1 MLNQNDEL
9 KKAGLKATLPRIKIM
24 QVLASTSYQDV
35 HFSAEDI
42 YKELLKMEEDI
53 GLATV
58 YRVLTQFESAGI
70 VKKHHFE
77 DSRAVYE
84 IISDEHHDHMVC
96 VDTGDV
102 LEFNDEIIENQQ
114 KEIARKAGYEIV
126 DHSMILYVKKKIS
139 IQKSG
144 NLILKEMFKLL
155 RKIL

>member
-77 DSRAVYE
+77 DNRAVYE

-126 DHSMILYVKKKIS
+126 DHSMILYVKKI
-139 IQKSG
+139 
-144 NLILKEMFKLL
+144 NT
-155 RKIL
+155 

>member
-77 DSRAVYE
+77 DNRAVYE

-102 LEFNDEIIENQQ
+102 LEFNDAIIENQQ

-126 DHSMILYVKKKIS
+126 DHSMILYVKKI
-139 IQKSG
+139 
-144 NLILKEMFKLL
+144 N
-155 RKIL
+155 R

>member
-102 LEFNDEIIENQQ
+102 LEFNDEIIENQH
-114 KEIARKAGYEIV
+114 KEIAKRAGYEIV
-126 DHSMILYVKKKIS
+126 DHSMILYVKKI
-139 IQKSG
+139 
-144 NLILKEMFKLL
+144 NT
-155 RKIL
+155 

>member
-24 QVLASTSYQDV
+24 QVLASTTYQDV

-77 DSRAVYE
+77 DNRAVYE

-102 LEFNDEIIENQQ
+102 LEFNDAIIENQQ

-126 DHSMILYVKKKIS
+126 DHSMILYVKKI
-139 IQKSG
+139 
-144 NLILKEMFKLL
+144 NT
-155 RKIL
+155 

>member
-102 LEFNDEIIENQQ
+102 LEFNDEIIVNQQ

-126 DHSMILYVKKKIS
+126 DHSMILYVKKI
-139 IQKSG
+139 
-144 NLILKEMFKLL
+144 NT
-155 RKIL
+155 

>member
-96 VDTGDV
+96 VDTGEV
-102 LEFNDEIIENQQ
+102 TEFHDETIKRKQR
-114 KEIARKAGYEIV
+114 EIAAEHGYELLDQSLV
-126 DHSMILYVKKKIS
+126 LYVKKK
-139 IQKSG
+139 QK
-144 NLILKEMFKLL
+144 
-155 RKIL
+155 

>member
-77 DSRAVYE
+77 DNRAVYE

-102 LEFNDEIIENQQ
+102 LEFNDAIIENQQ

-126 DHSMILYVKKKIS
+126 DHSMILYVKKI
-139 IQKSG
+139 
-144 NLILKEMFKLL
+144 NT
-155 RKIL
+155 

>member
-96 VDTGDV
+96 VDTGNV

-126 DHSMILYVKKKIS
+126 DHSMILYVKKI
-139 IQKSG
+139 
-144 NLILKEMFKLL
+144 NT
-155 RKIL
+155 